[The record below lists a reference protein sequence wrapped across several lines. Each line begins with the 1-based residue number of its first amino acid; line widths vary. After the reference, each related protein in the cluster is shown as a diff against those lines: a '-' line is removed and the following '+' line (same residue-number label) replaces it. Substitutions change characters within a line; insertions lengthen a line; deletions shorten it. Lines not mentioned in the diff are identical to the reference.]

1 MIKSLPYLLI
11 ASLLTACGGGG
22 GDPSEPAPASA
33 AAPAPA
39 AAMPAA
45 TAPTVL
51 ATPPA
56 PAGANYSA
64 GRMTTDTS
72 GGNYQ
77 INFNSMTDLT
87 VGGNLNSFWVG
98 AAQPGGTVTVGGA
111 SNTFVFK
118 PSATPGTVTV
128 TGSAN
133 TFYLPEGSKITLTG
147 AGAAMST
154 IKYYKP

>member
-1 MIKSLPYLLI
+1 MIKSLPYVLI
-11 ASLLTACGGGG
+11 AALLSARGGGG
-22 GDPSEPAPASA
+22 GSSG
-33 AAPAPA
+33 
-39 AAMPAA
+39 
-45 TAPTVL
+45 TAP

-56 PAGANYSA
+56 PTGSNYSA

-72 GGNYQ
+72 GGDYQ
-77 INFNSMTDLT
+77 IGFNKVTDLT

-98 AAQPGGTVTVGGA
+98 AAQPGGTMTVTGA
-111 SNTFVFK
+111 STTFVFK
-118 PSATPGTVTV
+118 PSATPATV